1 MNDVKIYIHPL
12 TKGDTVL
19 HIIILFMNQYSV
31 IIIVYSGEAE
41 PVLTEQTHGSFDQY
55 LVLGKSLKDLQ
66 LSSLGL
72 KKVFKLAEG

>member
-1 MNDVKIYIHPL
+1 
-12 TKGDTVL
+12 
-19 HIIILFMNQYSV
+19 MNQYSV

-55 LVLGKSLKDLQ
+55 LVVGKSLKDLQ
-66 LSSLGL
+66 LNSLGL